1 MEYVSEEGLEKL
13 KQDLHRLK
21 TEKRKEIAKKLEQA
35 KALGDLSE
43 NAEYQEAKEEQSF
56 IESQIAELEDTIRN
70 AVLIQ
75 KKGETDTVQVGSTI
89 RVRSRYGEESYT
101 IVGSEEANPA
111 KGKISNESPLGKMF
125 LGKRA
130 GGKIMAKTPAGET
143 EYEIL
148 EIQ

>member
-13 KQDLHRLK
+13 KQELHRLK
-21 TEKRKEIAKKLEQA
+21 TEKRKDIAQKLEHA

-43 NAEYQEAKEEQSF
+43 NAEYQEAKEEQSL
-56 IESQIAELEDTIRN
+56 IESQIAEIEDTIRN

-75 KKGETDTVQVGSTI
+75 KREATDVAQIGSTI

-101 IVGSEEANPA
+101 IVGSEEAHPA

-130 GGKIMAKTPAGET
+130 GEKITAKTPAGET

-148 EIQ
+148 EVK